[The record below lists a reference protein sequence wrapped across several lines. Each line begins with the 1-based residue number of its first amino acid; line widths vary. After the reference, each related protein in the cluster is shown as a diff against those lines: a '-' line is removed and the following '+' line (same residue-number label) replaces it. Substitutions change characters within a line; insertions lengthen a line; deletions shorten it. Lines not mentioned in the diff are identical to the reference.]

1 MTQSATTSEGYSK
14 TGHWLADGAPNR
26 PASVTILLLILIRHT
41 AGWQRDEVTLGI
53 KQLADLCG
61 LSIQGARNAV
71 AYAIGAGIIEREPAG
86 NNGFTYRVLG
96 GSTECTPLGDQLSGG
111 VNSVC
116 EGDQLSVPQG
126 VNSVYPYKDNRK
138 KERKSRAFAATAASA
153 SLATDEPPH
162 PAEATDR
169 PVAAK
174 ISQTT
179 LIGLPEQPPPG
190 SAAPPPAAKARAP
203 RKPKATPEQAAIRQ
217 ALRDAA
223 GWGPSAKANAQAAE
237 NGDALMALDPRATP
251 ERITRFARRYFPRH
265 SPVARAAAARQDTVS
280 HPTPGQVLQFWPGF
294 QEWEQAQIA
303 AAARQAEEQRP
314 PERQEITPEQR
325 AENRRILQ
333 EAMRSYGLDMAP
345 AARPAMMAAPRRAT

>member
-1 MTQSATTSEGYSK
+1 MTYYASDRSLSLETRGAAAALLSVGKTTFTVQDIRDAGASKATAYRILGELRANGYVEKGGGHTWQWLKSYPVSGNPEIRK
-14 TGHWLADGAPNR
+14 TGIHAHVLDHDLDTSSKRSAALSDFPENEHDFNHSSDDGPDL
-26 PASVTILLLILIRHT
+26 S
-41 AGWQRDEVTLGI
+41 DELT
-53 KQLADLCG
+53 
-61 LSIQGARNAV
+61 
-71 AYAIGAGIIEREPAG
+71 
-86 NNGFTYRVLG
+86 
-96 GSTECTPLGDQLSGG
+96 
-111 VNSVC
+111 
-116 EGDQLSVPQG
+116 
-126 VNSVYPYKDNRK
+126 
-138 KERKSRAFAATAASA
+138 
-153 SLATDEPPH
+153 
-162 PAEATDR
+162 
-169 PVAAK
+169 
-174 ISQTT
+174 QTT
-179 LIGLPEQPPPG
+179 LIGLPEPPTPG
-190 SAAPPPAAKARAP
+190 SAAPPSPAKARAP